1 MLPDCLHRGSKNW
14 GWGPILALHGCQV
27 LPCPYLDCVW
37 HPWAQ
42 GSPEL
47 GLPVGAPPSS
57 TPLATGEAGGCGQ
70 MEPGMCPA
78 PLRAPAHPELEC
90 LPSPCQGLSE
100 TGHAEGRKTPV
111 LLPWVLLRAANRK
124 STHIHAGL

>member
-1 MLPDCLHRGSKNW
+1 
-14 GWGPILALHGCQV
+14 
-27 LPCPYLDCVW
+27 
-37 HPWAQ
+37 
-42 GSPEL
+42 
-47 GLPVGAPPSS
+47 
-57 TPLATGEAGGCGQ
+57 

-124 STHIHAGL
+124 STHIHPGHGVGDGDDDGDGDDEVRGGAVR